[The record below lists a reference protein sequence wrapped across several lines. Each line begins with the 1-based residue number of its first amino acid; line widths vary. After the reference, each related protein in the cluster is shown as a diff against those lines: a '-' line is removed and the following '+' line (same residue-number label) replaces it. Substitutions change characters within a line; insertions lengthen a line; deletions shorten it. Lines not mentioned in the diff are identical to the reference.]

1 MMGVPSPRRASQG
14 RGALKTHATTP
25 PALAPEGGR
34 RRRCAVAAEPA
45 RKILDDVRH
54 CRPQSGT
61 VSYTVLIKS
70 SDMIVD

>member
-45 RKILDDVRH
+45 RKILEDVKNNIAGH
-54 CRPQSGT
+54 SQAPSAT
-61 VSYTVLIKS
+61 PSYQVK
-70 SDMIVD
+70 